1 MVGQDIIHEAMQT
14 TWTADKVGGVLAV
27 AIIVA
32 IFLLISG
39 MIWVI
44 KKLITGFQDTN
55 KQLLDSNNRIA
66 TENQQQMA
74 RLTEAVNNLS
84 LETRKDI
91 SVLQEKVDDLEDV
104 VRNTQ
109 MF

>member
-1 MVGQDIIHEAMQT
+1 MVGQDVIHEAMQA

-27 AIIVA
+27 AIIVV

-55 KQLLDSNNRIA
+55 KQLLESNNKIA
-66 TENQQQMA
+66 TENQLQMA
-74 RLTEAVNNLS
+74 RLTDAVNNFS
-84 LETRKDI
+84 SETRKDI
-91 SVLQEKVDDLEDV
+91 SVLQEKVDGLENV
-104 VRNTQ
+104 VRSQTI
-109 MF
+109 

>member
-1 MVGQDIIHEAMQT
+1 MVGQDVIHEAMQT
-14 TWTADKVGGVLAV
+14 TWTVDKVGGVLAV
-27 AIIVA
+27 AIIIT

-84 LETRKDI
+84 FETRKDI
-91 SVLQEKVDDLEDV
+91 SVLQEKVDGLEDV